1 MNRAAIYIPRILKH
15 EGGFVNHPR
24 DPGGATN
31 RGVTIGTLRK
41 LGIDKDGD
49 GDSDIADLRLLT
61 EADAVA
67 VFKRFYADAVQAD
80 LLPVGLDYA
89 MTDFAVNSG
98 PGRAAQHL
106 QRILGVEA
114 DGHIGPKTI
123 AALAGTL
130 TPALINAL
138 CDSRMRFLRGLPT
151 WPDFGRGW
159 TARVEAVRREA
170 LADAALTPKP
180 VAVSPAP
187 DTVVK
192 PAPAGEY
199 PGFWA
204 AIIAI
209 IASFFKK
216 GTP

>member
-49 GDSDIADLRLLT
+49 GDSDIADLRALT

-123 AALAGTL
+123 AALAGTSA
-130 TPALINAL
+130 PALINAL
-138 CDSRMRFLRGLPT
+138 CDSRMRFLRALPT

-159 TARVEAVRREA
+159 TARVEAVRRDA

-180 VAVSPAP
+180 VADNPAP
-187 DTVVK
+187 VSVVK

>member
-1 MNRAAIYIPRILKH
+1 MSRAGLHSPRSLKH
-15 EGGFVNHPR
+15 EGGFANHPGH
-24 DPGGATN
+24 PGGATN
-31 RGVTIGTLRK
+31 RGVPIGTWRK
-41 LGIDKDGD
+41 HGIDKDGD
-49 GDSDIADLRLLT
+49 GDSDIADLRALT

-80 LLPVGLDYA
+80 LLPIGLDYA

-123 AALAGTL
+123 AALAGTSA
-130 TPALINAL
+130 PALINAL
-138 CDSRMRFLRGLPT
+138 CDSRMRFLRALPT

-159 TARVEAVRREA
+159 TARVEAVRRDA

-180 VAVSPAP
+180 VADNPAP
-187 DTVVK
+187 VSVVK

-199 PGFWA
+199 TGFWA